1 MEERN
6 YLLIVL
12 GMSLM
17 SYLPRV
23 VPALFISKVKLSPF
37 MLRFLDLI
45 PYCALSALV
54 FPGIFYSVPGHMQ
67 AAAGGT
73 AAALLSAIFKLPLAL
88 TVVISVATVLL
99 MLYTGF

>member
-23 VPALFISKVKLSPF
+23 VPALFISKIKLGPY
-37 MLRFLDLI
+37 MTRFLDLI
-45 PYCALSALV
+45 PYCALTALV

-73 AAALLSAIFKLPLAL
+73 AAALFSAIFRLPLAM
-88 TVVISVATVLL
+88 TVVISVCTVLF
-99 MLYTGF
+99 MIYQGF